1 MAVSQ
6 SAIKLTKLVERFE
19 LEILNIGKNYDRCL
33 IHEDDINRPALQ
45 ILGFFE
51 YFNPRR
57 IQVIGRVEWTYLST
71 RPEEERRQS
80 FDAFFRRPIPA
91 LILTRN
97 LEPFPELLEMAIKHQ
112 RTILRTKEA
121 TSLFIPSI
129 TAELKAALSSKT
141 TRHGVLLDVYGEGVL
156 LMGESGVGKS
166 ETAVELIK
174 RGHRLVA
181 DDAVEIRNMGTY
193 LLGTAP
199 ELIRHYIELRGI
211 GVVDVRQLFGMSAVR
226 EDNEINLVV
235 NLEPWNKNTF
245 YDRLG
250 TDEQFTTIL
259 DTKVPAITIPVKPGR
274 NLAVIVEVAAM
285 NNRHKRMGFNAAK
298 EFAAQL
304 DAHFEQIMRDS
315 QMDVV
320 DNDYD
325 YEDYDDPAE
334 HGDD

>member
-6 SAIKLTKLVERFE
+6 PSIKLTRLVERFE
-19 LEILNIGKNYDRCL
+19 LEVLNAGKNFENRL
-33 IHEDDINRPALQ
+33 IFEDDINRPALQ
-45 ILGFFE
+45 LLGFFD
-51 YFNPRR
+51 YFNAKR
-57 IQVIGRVEWTYLST
+57 IQVLGRVEWTYLST
-71 RPEEERRQS
+71 RPQEERRER
-80 FDAFFRRPIPA
+80 FDEFFKRPIPA
-91 LILTRN
+91 LVITRN
-97 LEPFPELLEMAIKHQ
+97 LEPFPELLEMAEKHE
-112 RTILRTKEA
+112 RTILRSKET

-129 TAELKAALSSKT
+129 TAELKSALSPHT

-166 ETAVELIK
+166 ETAIELIK

-193 LLGTAP
+193 LLGSAP

-235 NLEPWNKNTF
+235 NLEPWDENTF

-250 TDEQFTTIL
+250 TDENYTTIM
-259 DTKVPAITIPVKPGR
+259 DMKIPSIIIPVKPGR

-285 NNRHKRMGFNAAK
+285 NNRQKRMGFNAAK

-304 DAHFEQIMRDS
+304 DAHFEQIMLDS
-315 QMDVV
+315 QLDVV
-320 DNDYD
+320 NDGDDYD
-325 YEDYDDPAE
+325 GLFD